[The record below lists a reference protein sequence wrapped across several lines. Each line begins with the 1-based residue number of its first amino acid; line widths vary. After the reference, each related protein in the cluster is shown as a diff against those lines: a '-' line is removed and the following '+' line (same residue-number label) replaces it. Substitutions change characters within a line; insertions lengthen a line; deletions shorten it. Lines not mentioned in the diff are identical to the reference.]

1 MHPPGKGFQKV
12 AKIVARSSAKSAEG
26 LQSVGRLLRV
36 AIFVTDIAFW
46 APFGGNSPE
55 SGETPMPN
63 RDFSSYLDR
72 LASRCTWGGA
82 LELTALAEYLDVFIL
97 VLGPHHPPE
106 LHNIDAAFRMLAL
119 WFQDDHYECLN
130 GPLPEDL
137 VHVAAEGS
145 S

>member
-1 MHPPGKGFQKV
+1 
-12 AKIVARSSAKSAEG
+12 
-26 LQSVGRLLRV
+26 
-36 AIFVTDIAFW
+36 
-46 APFGGNSPE
+46 
-55 SGETPMPN
+55 MPN
-63 RDFSSYLDR
+63 RDFSAYLDR

-82 LELTALAEYLDVFIL
+82 LALTALAEYLDVFIL
-97 VLGPHHPPE
+97 VLGPHHPPA

-145 S
+145 SWGMRGGAAPVASSLLSLGSRCLFRHV